1 MLSRCLDALAGSA
14 SPAHEVI
21 AVFDGGAD
29 NNVDTDVT
37 WIEDRGARVV
47 RVSGPRGPAW
57 ARNHGAATASGDVL
71 FFVDADTEVHADTI
85 GTIQAFFHENPELA
99 AVIGT
104 YDDEPAADNFLSQ
117 YKNLLQHHVHMNAR
131 EEGFTFWGA
140 CGAMRREVFL
150 ELGGFCQEYGRP
162 CIEDIE
168 LGYRLVSAGH
178 RVHLRK
184 DLQVKHLKRWT
195 MKSLLLSD
203 VIARAV
209 PWTRLILRSGRFE
222 NDLNI
227 NVMTRVKVSLVALML
242 CLLLVALWWPLALV
256 AAAGTAATLAWLDL
270 ALLRF
275 FARKRGVPFAARTIT
290 WHWFYY
296 FYSGCSF
303 CIGLA
308 FHLAGVVRGH
318 APAKRSPEHVTEKG

>member
-1 MLSRCLDALAGSA
+1 MLSRCVEAVARSA
-14 SPAHEVI
+14 SPAHEII
-21 AVFDGGAD
+21 AVFDGGTD
-29 NNVDTDVT
+29 GGSEVDVT
-37 WIEDRGARVV
+37 WLEESGARVV
-47 RVSGPRGPAW
+47 RVAGPRGPAW
-57 ARNHGAATASGDVL
+57 ARNHGAAAATGDVL

-85 GTIQAFFHENPELA
+85 GTIQAFFHENPDVA

-117 YKNLLQHHVHMNAR
+117 YKNLLQHHVHINAR

-140 CGAMRREVFL
+140 CGAIRRDVFL
-150 ELGGFCQEYGRP
+150 ELGGFSQEYGRP

-178 RVHLRK
+178 RVRLRK

-195 MKSLLLSD
+195 VKSLLVSD
-203 VIARAV
+203 IIARAV

-242 CLLLVALWWPLALV
+242 SLSLLALLWPLALT
-256 AAAGTAATLAWLDL
+256 AAAGAGATLVALDFR
-270 ALLRF
+270 LLRF
-275 FARKRGVPFAARTIT
+275 FARKRGVPFAVRTIS

-308 FHLAGVVRGH
+308 LHLAGLARSH
-318 APAKRSPEHVTEKG
+318 APSPEHVTGKG